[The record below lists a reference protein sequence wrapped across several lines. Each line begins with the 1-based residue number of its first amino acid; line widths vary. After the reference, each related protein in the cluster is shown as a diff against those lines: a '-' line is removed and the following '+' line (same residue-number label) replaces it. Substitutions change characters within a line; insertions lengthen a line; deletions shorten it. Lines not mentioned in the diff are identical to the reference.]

1 MKLFFKTREQAR
13 NFAKKANK
21 QAPSAKDQNGKWGV
35 KV

>member
-21 QAPSAKDQNGKWGV
+21 QAPSKKDTNNKWAV